1 MNLLLWLF
9 LQLLSYGPFAWV
21 AFVAIA
27 FCAARYGGLVGM
39 FAGHF
44 IVALIICIFDIRWIT
59 EAMNAPGWDGTPDMD
74 IVFHF
79 GVIVRVLLTNSILL
93 AVTFL
98 VLRLRKRDRT
108 ITNEPNVA

>member
-1 MNLLLWLF
+1 MKLLLWLF
-9 LQLLSYGPFAWV
+9 LELLSYGPFTWL

-27 FCAARYGGLVGM
+27 FCAARYGGLLGM

-44 IVALIICIFDIRWIT
+44 VVALIVCILDIRWVT
-59 EAMNAPGWDGTPDMD
+59 AAMRAPGWDGAPDMD

-79 GVIVRVLLTNSILL
+79 GVIVRVLLINSILL

-98 VLRLRKRDRT
+98 ALRLRKRDRT

>member
-1 MNLLLWLF
+1 MKLLLWLF
-9 LQLLSYGPFAWV
+9 LQLLSYGPFTWL
-21 AFVAIA
+21 AFVTIA
-27 FCAARYGGLVGM
+27 FCSVRYGGLLGM

-44 IVALIICIFDIRWIT
+44 VVALIICILDIRWVT
-59 EAMNAPGWDGTPDMD
+59 AEMRAPGWDGAPDMD

-79 GVIVRVLLTNSILL
+79 GVIVRVLLINSVLL

-98 VLRLRKRDRT
+98 ALRLRKRDRT